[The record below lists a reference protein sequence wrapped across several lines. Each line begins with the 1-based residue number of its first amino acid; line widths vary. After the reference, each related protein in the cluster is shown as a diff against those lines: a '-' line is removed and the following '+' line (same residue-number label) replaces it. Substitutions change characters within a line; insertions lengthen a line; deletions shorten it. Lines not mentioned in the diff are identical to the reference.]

1 MANSGLYLSLSWP
14 LSPSVS
20 PFLLPS
26 FRVLI
31 LKNFQ
36 VCSLWAQA
44 ALTPCIIIV
53 TSGNSFNNPMNSLL
67 IWDCCSP
74 LKWSRRSATF
84 GTTVQS
90 WRHSSLG
97 VLSKDALCS
106 SNRALCPVVAYICAP
121 CSLWDSWYSSLR
133 LCLYSYSISLELSQ
147 LFPDDPTKYLPI

>member
-1 MANSGLYLSLSWP
+1 MDFLTGLMPIQGCISFIIVLVTLSYY
-14 LSPSVS
+14 VS

-31 LKNFQ
+31 LKISQ

-44 ALTPCIIIV
+44 ALRPCIIIV
-53 TSGNSFNNPMNSLL
+53 TSGNSFNNPVNSLL
-67 IWDCCSP
+67 ALARCSP
-74 LKWSRRSATF
+74 LKWSRRSGTF

-97 VLSKDALCS
+97 VLSKDALRS

-133 LCLYSYSISLELSQ
+133 LCLYSYSISLELS
-147 LFPDDPTKYLPI
+147 